1 MITVADL
8 RRLELFEGLTADQV
22 RALLA
27 DGDEMEIVPGEVL
40 FREGDPADD
49 WWVLVDG
56 SVDLVRRVGREDVV
70 VAQMSV
76 PGRWAGGMRAWDES
90 GGYLATGRG
99 RAPGRMLRVPSRAL
113 KDHAVAWFPF
123 AVSLLEG
130 LYHTARNIESTVRQ
144 RESLVT
150 LGTLSAGLAHELNN
164 PAAAATRAAES
175 LQRSTH
181 TLLSSLRRL
190 ADEEISAQQFA
201 VLDTL
206 RQELGRPGAVLVPRD
221 ALDVADAEDALAGW
235 LERHGVADAWSL
247 AAPLAAAGA
256 DPAWC
261 DRVDAA
267 LDGTGLEPALRWV
280 ASSFDT
286 DALLGEVREA
296 TRRVSEL
303 VTAVKSFSQM
313 DRGSRQRVDVTE
325 GIESSLL
332 VLGHKLKQ
340 GVEVVR
346 DYDDVPLVEAYAGE
360 LNQVWAN
367 LVDNAVDAMDGHG
380 TLRVSTRADG
390 DAVVVEVADSGPGMP
405 VDVAARAFE
414 AFFTTKEV
422 GKGTGLGLDIARR
435 IVEERHGGTLTY
447 ERVGD
452 ETVLRV
458 RLPLGA

>member
-99 RAPGRMLRVPSRAL
+99 RVPGRMLRVPSRAL
-113 KDHAVAWFPF
+113 KDHAVAWFPV
-123 AVSLLEG
+123 AVILLEG

-206 RQELGRPGAVLVPRD
+206 RQELGRPGAVPRD
-221 ALDVADAEDALAGW
+221 ALDIADAEDALAGW

-346 DYDDVPLVEAYAGE
+346 DYDDVPLVDAYAGE